1 MNETL
6 EIDLREIGRL
16 LLKRAWLIVLCAVLL
31 GALALGYTANFV
43 TPMYTATTTLYV
55 NNNTEEELESS
66 KVNSTDLAVA
76 LRLVNSYVD
85 IVRREVVMKAV
96 IDKLQMN
103 VTPAQLRS
111 MVSASVQGETEI
123 FSVTV
128 TTPNPQMS
136 ADVAN
141 AIADVAPGI
150 ISGIISGSRAT
161 VIDYAQV
168 PTGRSSPNYST
179 SAMLGALVGAVLA
192 VLAVILAD
200 RMDVRLKNEQD
211 LEKLSG
217 APVLGVIPDFTED
230 KKAVKKVRRSKK

>member
-1 MNETL
+1 MNETV

-31 GALALGYTANFV
+31 GGLALGYTVNFV
-43 TPMYTATTTLYV
+43 TPMYQATTVLYV
-55 NNNTEEELESS
+55 NNNTEYEDSGN

-85 IVRREVVMKAV
+85 IVRREVVMSAV

-103 VTPAQLRS
+103 ISPAALRG
-111 MVSASVQGETEI
+111 MVSAQVQGETEI

-128 TTPNPQMS
+128 TSANPQMS

-150 ISGIISGSRAT
+150 ISGIISGSQAK
-161 VIDYAQV
+161 VIDYARV
-168 PTGRSSPNYST
+168 PSGRSSPNYST
-179 SAMLGALVGAVLA
+179 SAMLGAMVGAALA
-192 VLAVILAD
+192 VLFIILAD
-200 RMDVRLKNEQD
+200 RMDVRLKNEDD

-217 APVLGVIPDFTED
+217 VPVLGVIPDFAED
-230 KKAVKKVRRSKK
+230 RKPAKKVRSKK